1 MSAKKGALQLSPTQH
16 KQLCNVC
23 QAISCAQEGA
33 GLAPTPGD
41 LGSYFRDH
49 FDIPI
54 WVKPSQQT
62 GAGFWDSVKGIF
74 DRVRKSKVGKQV
86 MDRAV
91 DAGVS
96 AVKKK
101 VGAQAR
107 KRGLGDQFDAPA
119 NKAGGKAKEL
129 IGSGHQCGGGM
140 YPAGM
145 QHMGGGMYPAGY

>member
-1 MSAKKGALQLSPTQH
+1 M
-16 KQLCNVC
+16 C
-23 QAISCAQEGA
+23 
-33 GLAPTPGD
+33 
-41 LGSYFRDH
+41 
-49 FDIPI
+49 
-54 WVKPSQQT
+54 
-62 GAGFWDSVKGIF
+62 
-74 DRVRKSKVGKQV
+74 
-86 MDRAV
+86 
-91 DAGVS
+91 VS

-107 KRGLGDQFDAPA
+107 KRGLGDQFDALA